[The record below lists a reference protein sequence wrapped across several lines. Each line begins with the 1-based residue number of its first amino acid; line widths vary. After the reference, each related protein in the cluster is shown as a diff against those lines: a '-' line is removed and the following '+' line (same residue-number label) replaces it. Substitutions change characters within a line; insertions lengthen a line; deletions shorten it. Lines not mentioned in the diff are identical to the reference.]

1 MYLSFIGIFRVFFL
15 FFHLRHIPLLSL
27 IVSLYLSLWKQV
39 KLISILVLQEC
50 PWRWSSYV
58 VSVCPMVL
66 VGKLELKWP
75 WVISSPRTCWQTL
88 FSVKDRLEIEDLQPE
103 LVWSKTLPVFSV
115 SHHPTGYE
123 FRAQGTEA
131 EALRFRSKLALF
143 PLSIGIY
150 TMLGNGSLY
159 PSRRQSCSKRCWS
172 RILYRLGCVL
182 GWFINLSEHRQV
194 SNLFLCTLI
203 LFSLTLFRGRIGCQ
217 PTQFP
222 LNMHTLLDNS
232 TSSLVERSAR
242 AKGLNT
248 QCKLGAC

>member
-1 MYLSFIGIFRVFFL
+1 MYLSFIGIFRIFFL

-27 IVSLYLSLWKQV
+27 TVSLYLSLWKQV

-58 VSVCPMVL
+58 VSLCPMVL

-75 WVISSPRTCWQTL
+75 WVISSPGTCWQTL
-88 FSVKDRLEIEDLQPE
+88 FSVKDRLEIEDLQAE

-131 EALRFRSKLALF
+131 EALRFQSKLALF

-150 TMLGNGSLY
+150 TMLDNGSLY

-172 RILYRLGCVL
+172 RIPYRLGCVL
-182 GWFINLSEHRQV
+182 GRFINLSEHRQV

-203 LFSLTLFRGRIGCQ
+203 LFSLTLFRGRIGFKA
-217 PTQFP
+217 TQFP

-232 TSSLVERSAR
+232 TSSLVERNAK

-248 QCKLGAC
+248 QCKLAAC